1 LGLKLNNFMSIQVNM
16 DKARKIWQDQWRAAR
31 IPLLE
36 GLDVEFMR
44 AVESGDQDKQAEVAA
59 KKQELRDVTLIDISH
74 VDEPGELQT
83 QWPGCLGDKPEV
95 R

>member
-1 LGLKLNNFMSIQVNM
+1 MSIQVNM

-44 AVESGDQDKQAEVAA
+44 AVESGDQAKQAEVAA

-74 VDEPGELQT
+74 VDEPWQLVT
-83 QWPGCLGDKPEV
+83 HWPGCLGDKPEV